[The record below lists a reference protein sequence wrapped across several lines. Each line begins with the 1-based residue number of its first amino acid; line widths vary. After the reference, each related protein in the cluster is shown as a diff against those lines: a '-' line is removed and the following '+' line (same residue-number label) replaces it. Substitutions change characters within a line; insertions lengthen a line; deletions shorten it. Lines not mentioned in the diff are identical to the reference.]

1 MALMILGLGNDLL
14 GDDAVGLLAADRL
27 MGRFG
32 PAVSIERSAQS
43 GLYLLEHLLGFDD
56 VIIIDSVLG
65 DEPGRVRE
73 LDVRGLSSVQ
83 VPSAHYAGL
92 PEVLAVARHA
102 GLRMPARLKI
112 VAVEIAG
119 AQTIGSPPVAEVDAA
134 VPEVVDR
141 VLRTAREWGYVG
153 RPGEG

>member
-27 MGRFG
+27 EGRFG
-32 PAVSIERSAQS
+32 PDVSVGRSAQS
-43 GLYLLEHLLGFDD
+43 GLYLLEHLIGYDD
-56 VIIIDSVLG
+56 AIIIDSMLG

-73 LDVRGLSSVQ
+73 LEAVAMPSVQ

-92 PEVLAVARHA
+92 PEVLAVARSA

-112 VAVEIAG
+112 VAVEIG
-119 AQTIGSPPVAEVDAA
+119 GSQTIGSGPGAEVAA
-134 VPEVVDR
+134 SVPEVVSR
-141 VLRTAREWGYVG
+141 VLDTVRAWGYCG
-153 RPGEG
+153 PRDG